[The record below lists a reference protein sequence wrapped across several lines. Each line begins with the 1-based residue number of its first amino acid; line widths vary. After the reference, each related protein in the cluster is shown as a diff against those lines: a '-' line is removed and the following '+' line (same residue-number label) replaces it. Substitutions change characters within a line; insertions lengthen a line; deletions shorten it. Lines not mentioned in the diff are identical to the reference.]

1 MISIPLYSIL
11 FVYILFL
18 AVFVVFMCI
27 HLYHIISTASFT
39 LISFF
44 VVFSVFAA
52 AAIILYTT
60 YQLVGG
66 GDVNWQAPLV
76 LFNPDWFGSVFGS
89 ENSF

>member
-1 MISIPLYSIL
+1 MISIPLYSLL

-39 LISFF
+39 IISFL

-60 YQLVGG
+60 YQLLGG
-66 GDVNWQAPLV
+66 AVDWQAPLV